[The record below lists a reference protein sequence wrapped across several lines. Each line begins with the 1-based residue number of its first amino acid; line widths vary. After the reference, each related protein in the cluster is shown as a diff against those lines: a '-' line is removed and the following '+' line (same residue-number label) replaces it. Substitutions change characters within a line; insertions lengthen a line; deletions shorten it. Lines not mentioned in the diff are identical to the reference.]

1 MGRFDGVDL
10 GMSSYQKLLRREDE
24 SKDEYVARRLSMLE
38 DMVKE
43 FVVEVS
49 GCVTEIRQIIEEEE

>member
-10 GMSSYQKLLRREDE
+10 GMSSYQKLLRREGE